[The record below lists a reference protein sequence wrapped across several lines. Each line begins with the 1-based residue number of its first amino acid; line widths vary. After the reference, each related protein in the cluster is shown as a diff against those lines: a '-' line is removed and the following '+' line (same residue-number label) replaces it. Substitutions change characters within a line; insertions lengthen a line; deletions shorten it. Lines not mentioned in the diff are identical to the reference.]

1 MAGQINGTT
10 GYEEAAGQG
19 FVAGV
24 NAARQV
30 QAKNPITFNR
40 SSSYIGVM
48 IDDLVTKGTNEPYR
62 MFTSRAERR
71 LLLRQDNSIYR
82 MLSISNAIGISS
94 QEYLRAGG
102 EEMRQIDDEIKRL
115 NMTHAENGQ
124 TLAQLLKRP
133 DMQYAKLPQ
142 TVPHLSDKVIE
153 QVEYSLKY
161 EGYLQREMREAA
173 RMETMERE
181 VIPAAFEYAE
191 VHSMRF
197 EAREKFTRIRPATLG
212 QALRIPG
219 ITPADIAVLHIWLR
233 RKTPAKT

>member
-1 MAGQINGTT
+1 
-10 GYEEAAGQG
+10 
-19 FVAGV
+19 
-24 NAARQV
+24 
-30 QAKNPITFNR
+30 
-40 SSSYIGVM
+40 
-48 IDDLVTKGTNEPYR
+48 
-62 MFTSRAERR
+62 
-71 LLLRQDNSIYR
+71 
-82 MLSISNAIGISS
+82 
-94 QEYLRAGG
+94 
-102 EEMRQIDDEIKRL
+102 MRQIDDEIKRL

-161 EGYLQREMREAA
+161 EGYLQREMRDAA